1 MLNRHLENEVFQAA
15 LEAVRNNLPMPV
27 DFVINATEKFL
38 APDVRVDRTLQ
49 FNLFGKEI
57 LFCVQIKTNVTKALV
72 GHLLILKN
80 KLPYPLLLATN
91 HVTGYMAD
99 QLKQNQI
106 EFIDTAGN
114 AFITQPPIYIFAKG
128 NKPPDVFRQVPHKQA
143 FRPTGL
149 RVVFAFL
156 RNPDLVKK
164 PYREIAA
171 IADVALGNIGWIIR
185 HLKDLGYMFDMGKRG
200 LKLTEREKLLNRW
213 VTEYPEKLRPKL
225 LLGRF
230 RGDPD
235 WWKEKNLNYEYAQ
248 WGAEVAAA
256 KLTQFLKP
264 QNITIYVR
272 QTHLSNFLIENKL
285 KKDNNG
291 EIEIL
296 KRFWKPIGE
305 NENKD
310 IVHPILIYADLVAT
324 GNQRNIETA
333 KVIFERYVIRYIRE
347 D

>member
-1 MLNRHLENEVFQAA
+1 
-15 LEAVRNNLPMPV
+15 
-27 DFVINATEKFL
+27 
-38 APDVRVDRTLQ
+38 
-49 FNLFGKEI
+49 
-57 LFCVQIKTNVTKALV
+57 
-72 GHLLILKN
+72 
-80 KLPYPLLLATN
+80 
-91 HVTGYMAD
+91 
-99 QLKQNQI
+99 
-106 EFIDTAGN
+106 
-114 AFITQPPIYIFAKG
+114 
-128 NKPPDVFRQVPHKQA
+128 
-143 FRPTGL
+143 
-149 RVVFAFL
+149 
-156 RNPDLVKK
+156 
-164 PYREIAA
+164 
-171 IADVALGNIGWIIR
+171 
-185 HLKDLGYMFDMGKRG
+185 MFDMGKRG
-200 LKLTEREKLLNRW
+200 LELTEREKLLNRW

-235 WWKEKNLNYEYAQ
+235 WWKQKTLNYEYAQ
-248 WGAEVAAA
+248 WGGEVAAA

-264 QNITIYVR
+264 QDITIYVR
-272 QTHLSNFLIENKL
+272 QTHLDNFLIENKL